1 MYRDHTLSLAAIITA
16 MLIANLMYSVTLP
29 LLSLTLS
36 RAGYSETMIGIN
48 TIAQPLAALLFTP
61 FIPRL
66 INRFGASMVM
76 VVALLTF
83 GATCLLLPLYV
94 DMVVWFILRPLM
106 GASGCVLWVASE
118 AWVNAM
124 ADEKS
129 RGRIVGIYG
138 TAGALG
144 WALGPVILLVAGTE
158 GYLPFA
164 LTAALSVLAC
174 IPMLLSRG
182 KEPDLSQGPR
192 SRIWMYLLLAPLPLV
207 ANFVVAASHEA
218 FDAFFAIYAEA
229 LGKTEKIAF
238 TLMTI
243 GGFAGMVSQYPLGWL
258 ADRMNR
264 VLLMFLLIASSMACP
279 LLLRYCMEMTFL
291 GLAIIFFWGVVST
304 GIYTMGTILV
314 GERFRGAQLAGASAA
329 FTAMYAMGVLIGPP
343 AAGASMDLFGPEG
356 LPYTMIVLYGLV
368 LPIVALTM
376 FRNRVSRT
384 SEID

>member
-1 MYRDHTLSLAAIITA
+1 MSRDHVLSLGAIITA

-48 TIAQPLAALLFTP
+48 TIAQPLAALLFAP
-61 FIPRL
+61 FIPGL
-66 INRFGASMVM
+66 IGRFGAASVM
-76 VVALLTF
+76 IAALLVF
-83 GATCLLLPLYV
+83 GATLLILPLYV
-94 DMVVWFILRPLM
+94 DMAVWFILRPLM
-106 GASGCVLWVASE
+106 GAAGCVLWVASE

-144 WALGPVILLVAGTE
+144 WAMGPVILLIAGTE
-158 GYLPFA
+158 GYLPYA
-164 LTAALSVLAC
+164 LTAGMSVLAC

-192 SRIWMYLLLAPLPLV
+192 SKIWLYLLLAPLPLV
-207 ANFVVAASHEA
+207 ANLSVAASHEA

-229 LGKTEKIAF
+229 LGKTEKVAF
-238 TLMTI
+238 TLMAL
-243 GGFAGMVSQYPLGWL
+243 GGFAGMISQYPLGWL

-264 VLLMFLLIASSMACP
+264 VLLTFLLVASSMACP
-279 LLLRYCMEMTFL
+279 LLLPYCLEMSIL
-291 GLAIIFFWGVVST
+291 GLVIVFFWGVVST

-314 GERFRGAQLAGASAA
+314 GERFRGAHLAGASAA

-343 AAGASMDLFGPEG
+343 TAGVSMDVFGPDG
-356 LPYTMIVLYGLV
+356 LTYTMIVLYALV
-368 LPIVALTM
+368 LPVIAWTM
-376 FRNRVSRT
+376 LRRQPSRQT
-384 SEID
+384 

>member
-1 MYRDHTLSLAAIITA
+1 MSRDHVLSLGAIITA

-61 FIPRL
+61 FIPGL
-66 INRFGASMVM
+66 IGRFGAASVM
-76 VVALLTF
+76 IAALLVF
-83 GATCLLLPLYV
+83 GATLLILPLYV
-94 DMVVWFILRPLM
+94 DMAAWFILRPLM
-106 GASGCVLWVASE
+106 GAAGCVLWVASE
-118 AWVNAM
+118 AWVNTM

-144 WALGPVILLVAGTE
+144 WAMGPVILLIAGTE
-158 GYLPFA
+158 GYLPYA
-164 LTAALSVLAC
+164 LTAGMSVLAC

-192 SRIWMYLLLAPLPLV
+192 SKIWLYLLLAPLPLV
-207 ANFVVAASHEA
+207 ANLSVAASHEA

-229 LGKTEKIAF
+229 LGKTEKVAF
-238 TLMTI
+238 TLMAL
-243 GGFAGMVSQYPLGWL
+243 GGIAGMISQYPLGWL

-264 VLLMFLLIASSMACP
+264 VLLTLLLVAASIACP
-279 LLLRYCMEMTFL
+279 LLLPYCLEMSIP
-291 GLAIIFFWGVVST
+291 GLVIVFFWGVVST

-314 GERFRGAQLAGASAA
+314 GERFRGAQLVGASAA
-329 FTAMYAMGVLIGPP
+329 FTAMYAMGILIGPP
-343 AAGASMDLFGPEG
+343 TAGVSMDVFGPDG
-356 LPYTMIVLYGLV
+356 LIYTMIVLYALV
-368 LPIVALTM
+368 LPVIAWTM
-376 FRNRVSRT
+376 LRRQPSRQT
-384 SEID
+384 

>member
-1 MYRDHTLSLAAIITA
+1 MSRDHALSLGAIITA

-48 TIAQPLAALLFTP
+48 TIAQPFAALLFTP
-61 FIPRL
+61 FIPGL
-66 INRFGASMVM
+66 IGRFGAASVM
-76 VVALLTF
+76 IAALLVF
-83 GATCLLLPLYV
+83 GATLLILPLYV
-94 DMVVWFILRPLM
+94 DMAVWFILRPLM
-106 GASGCVLWVASE
+106 GAAGCVLWVASE

-144 WALGPVILLVAGTE
+144 WAMGPVILLIAGTE
-158 GYLPFA
+158 GYLPYA
-164 LTAALSVLAC
+164 LTAGMSVLAC

-192 SRIWMYLLLAPLPLV
+192 SKIWMYLLFAPLPLV
-207 ANFVVAASHEA
+207 ANLSVAASHEA

-229 LGKTEKIAF
+229 LGKTEKVAF
-238 TLMTI
+238 TLMAL
-243 GGFAGMVSQYPLGWL
+243 GGIAGMISQYPLGWL

-264 VLLMFLLIASSMACP
+264 VLLIFLLVASSMACP
-279 LLLRYCMEMTFL
+279 LLLPYCLEMSIP
-291 GLAIIFFWGVVST
+291 GLVIVFFWGVVST

-343 AAGASMDLFGPEG
+343 TAGVSMDVFGPDG
-356 LPYTMIVLYGLV
+356 LTYTMIVLYALV
-368 LPIVALTM
+368 LPVIAWMMLH
-376 FRNRVSRT
+376 RQPGRV
-384 SEID
+384 

>member
-1 MYRDHTLSLAAIITA
+1 MSRGHVLSLGAIITA

-61 FIPRL
+61 FIPGL
-66 INRFGASMVM
+66 IGRFGAASVM
-76 VVALLTF
+76 IAALLVF
-83 GATCLLLPLYV
+83 GATLLILPLYV
-94 DMVVWFILRPLM
+94 DMTVWFILRPLM
-106 GASGCVLWVASE
+106 GAAGCVLWVASE
-118 AWVNAM
+118 AWINAM
-124 ADEKS
+124 AEEKS

-144 WALGPVILLVAGTE
+144 WALGPVILLIAGTE
-158 GYLPFA
+158 GYLPYA
-164 LTAALSVLAC
+164 LTAGMSVLAC

-192 SRIWMYLLLAPLPLV
+192 SKIWLYLLLAPLPLV
-207 ANFVVAASHEA
+207 ANLSVAASHEA

-229 LGKTEKIAF
+229 LGKTEKVAF
-238 TLMTI
+238 TLMAL
-243 GGFAGMVSQYPLGWL
+243 GGIAGMISQYPLGWL

-264 VLLMFLLIASSMACP
+264 VLLTFLLVASSMACP
-279 LLLRYCMEMTFL
+279 LLLPYCLEMSIP
-291 GLAIIFFWGVVST
+291 GLVIIFFWGVVST

-314 GERFRGAQLAGASAA
+314 GERFRGAQLVGASAA

-343 AAGASMDLFGPEG
+343 TAGVSMDVFGPDG
-356 LPYTMIVLYGLV
+356 MTYTMIVLYALV
-368 LPIVALTM
+368 LPVIAWTM
-376 FRNRVSRT
+376 FRRQFSRQT
-384 SEID
+384 

>member
-1 MYRDHTLSLAAIITA
+1 MSRDHVLSLGAIITA

-61 FIPRL
+61 FIPGL
-66 INRFGASMVM
+66 IGRFGAASVM
-76 VVALLTF
+76 IVALLVF
-83 GATCLLLPLYV
+83 GATLLILPLYV
-94 DMVVWFILRPLM
+94 DMTVWFILRPLM
-106 GASGCVLWVASE
+106 GAAGCVLWVASE

-144 WALGPVILLVAGTE
+144 WAMGPVILLIAGTE
-158 GYLPFA
+158 GYLPYA
-164 LTAALSVLAC
+164 LTAGMSVLAC

-192 SRIWMYLLLAPLPLV
+192 SKIWLYLLLAPLPLV
-207 ANFVVAASHEA
+207 ANLSVAASHEA

-229 LGKTEKIAF
+229 LGKTEKVAF
-238 TLMTI
+238 TLMAL
-243 GGFAGMVSQYPLGWL
+243 GGFAGMISQYPLGWL

-264 VLLMFLLIASSMACP
+264 VLLTLLLVVSSMACP
-279 LLLRYCMEMTFL
+279 LLLPYCLEMSIL
-291 GLAIIFFWGVVST
+291 GLVIVFFWGVVST

-314 GERFRGAQLAGASAA
+314 GERFRGAHLAGASAA

-343 AAGASMDLFGPEG
+343 TAGVSMDVFGPEA
-356 LPYTMIVLYGLV
+356 LTYTMIVLYALV
-368 LPIVALTM
+368 LPVIAWTM
-376 FRNRVSRT
+376 LRRQPSRQT
-384 SEID
+384 